1 MRMISLLAL
10 AATSAC
16 ATPSPGFLS
25 VPRQDVVVSGTRFAV
40 FRRGNEAEV
49 IRFDSL
55 PRADLAAVPDRMI
68 RAAGQS
74 TGCAPIPRSWRPV
87 GGSNSAVARV
97 NLRCG

>member
-1 MRMISLLAL
+1 M
-10 AATSAC
+10 
-16 ATPSPGFLS
+16 
-25 VPRQDVVVSGTRFAV
+25 
-40 FRRGNEAEV
+40 

>member
-1 MRMISLLAL
+1 MISLLAL
-10 AATSAC
+10 ALTSAC

-25 VPRQDVVVSGTRFAV
+25 VPRQDVVVGGTRFAV

-49 IRFDSL
+49 IRLDTL
-55 PRADLAAVPDRMI
+55 PRAELAAIPDRMV
-68 RAAGQS
+68 RAAEQA
-74 TGCAPIPRSWRPV
+74 TGCTPIAHSFRAV